1 MAVTVVNAFNTSYVN
16 AYGSLRQ
23 HCQGLLPNVS
33 TLPANASTDGQCE
46 YVYNAVAAV
55 AKNAIPIGDLATS
68 AAAADVKL
76 EDVHNA
82 VTIAY
87 AKSADAAQ
95 PQVTVRSLFTVT
107 I

>member
-1 MAVTVVNAFNTSYVN
+1 MSTLTAACASIVRACTS
-16 AYGSLRQ
+16 
-23 HCQGLLPNVS
+23 NVS

-46 YVYNAVAAV
+46 SVCNAVAAV

-68 AAAADVKL
+68 ASAADVKL

-82 VTIAY
+82 VTIAC
-87 AKSADAAQ
+87 ADAAQ